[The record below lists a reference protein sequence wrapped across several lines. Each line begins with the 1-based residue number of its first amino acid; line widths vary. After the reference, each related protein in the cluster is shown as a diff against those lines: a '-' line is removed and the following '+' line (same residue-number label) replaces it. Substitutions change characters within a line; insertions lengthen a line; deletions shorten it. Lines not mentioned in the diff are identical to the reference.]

1 MPSYAM
7 LTSVGRNKEA
17 AALANASALNIAEI
31 AWGDGERIPAGGETA
46 LENEQGRKPV
56 SAQGVTEGALNT
68 AYFEILLAEDEGPFV
83 IREAGLFDADGDMI
97 AVAMYDPPVNKPLN
111 TVSAHLRINVVFS
124 DLENLI
130 IHVDVSTT
138 YASADR
144 TLTAG
149 TGLKGGGDLT
159 ADRSFALD
167 FATEAQALAG
177 ALATK
182 AMSPLRVA
190 QAIKGVKPPTVTI
203 LTHGA
208 NGIYVTPPG
217 CRALHVRGCG
227 AGEGGETPPPAGV
240 GQRNYGHPGESGAG
254 FEAWLSPDPGQ
265 EYTYTVGMG
274 GEGGDA
280 IFGGVW
286 GGQGGNTVFG
296 HIGANGGGGT
306 LPGPTAHA
314 SGGDINLRGSP
325 GIQNWHA
332 PRNGREH
339 PKIPGGS
346 MFGPSDSINDESI
359 RQDATVPG
367 TGGAGGIQLIQVGLP
382 VEPPPGTPPPPP
394 PPTSKGLNGADGII
408 IITEYY

>member
-1 MPSYAM
+1 MASYAM

-31 AWGDGERIPAGGETA
+31 AWGDGERIPAGGEIA

-68 AYFEILLAEDEGPFV
+68 AFFEVLLAENEGPFV

-130 IHVDVSTT
+130 IRVDVSTA

-159 ADRSFALD
+159 EDRTFALD
-167 FATEAQALAG
+167 FATKAQALAG
-177 ALATK
+177 ERADK
-182 AMSPLRVA
+182 AMSPLRVDE
-190 QAIKGVKPPTVTI
+190 AIKGVRPPTVRI
-203 LTHGA
+203 FTHGA
-208 NGIYVTPPG
+208 GVYTTPVG
-217 CRALHVRGCG
+217 CKAIHVKGV
-227 AGEGGETPPPAGV
+227 AGGQGGEQPFATLSGDW
-240 GQRNYGHPGESGAG
+240 RYGHPGGGGAG
-254 FEAWLSPDPGQ
+254 FEAWLTPDPGQ
-265 EYTYTVGMG
+265 EYAYAVGAG
-274 GEGGDA
+274 GSGGS
-280 IFGGVW
+280 GGINGAW
-286 GGQGGNTVFG
+286 GGQGGNTSFG

-314 SGGDINLRGSP
+314 SGGNLNFRGSP
-325 GIQNWHA
+325 GIQNWFEDSE
-332 PRNGREH
+332 GRER
-339 PKIPGGS
+339 PKMPGGS
-346 MFGPSDSINDESI
+346 IFGPSDSLNDEDI
-359 RQDATVPG
+359 QQAATVPG
-367 TGGAGGIQLIQVGLP
+367 TGGAGGVTRVTASTQPVG
-382 VEPPPGTPPPPP
+382 VPPPPAP
-394 PPTSKGLNGADGII
+394 RSEGRDGADGII
-408 IITEYY
+408 IVTEYY